1 MEITGRLTRDAQVRN
16 YNGRDVV
23 QFALAVNESY
33 KNKEGKR
40 TVKTEFFNCWYNLTT
55 KVAPYMVRGG
65 VVEVTGWVSARA
77 YTDNEGKPKAS
88 LNINV
93 NRIKFHGGAAKD
105 PVKDTVVYK
114 AEIVQAGGQY
124 AEQEHDDLPF

>member
-33 KNKEGKR
+33 KNKEGKK
-40 TVKTEFFNCWYNLTT
+40 TVKTEFFNCWYYLTT
-55 KVAPYMVRGG
+55 KVAQYMVKGG
-65 VVEVTGWVSARA
+65 VVEVTGWVSAGA

-88 LNINV
+88 LNVNV
-93 NRIKFHGGAAKD
+93 NRIKFHGGMAKD
-105 PVKDTVVYK
+105 PVKDAVVYK